1 MERFKD
7 KVVLVTGAAQGI
19 GAATAQAFAREG
31 ASVVVTD
38 IDGAGAERTAQAI
51 VAAGGRA
58 IAQTVDI
65 VDGKQV
71 AALVDF
77 IVQRFGRLDVA
88 FNNAGIAG
96 GHALTADMT
105 DEMWDRAVG
114 VNMRGTFCCMRAQ
127 ITAMRRT
134 GGGAIVNTASVAGV
148 VGLGRGAH
156 YSASKH
162 GVIGLTRSAAIDH
175 IGDGIRINAICPG
188 ATDTPMLRSVME
200 ANKEMVPFLMASPIG
215 RLAQPEEIARCVLFL
230 ASDEASFMVGHA
242 LVVDGGET
250 IR

>member
-7 KVVLVTGAAQGI
+7 KIVLVTGAAQGI

-31 ASVVVTD
+31 AHVIVTD
-38 IDGAGAERTAQAI
+38 IDGDGAEGTAQAI
-51 VAAGGRA
+51 VAAGGEA
-58 IAQTVDI
+58 VAQTVDI
-65 VDGKQV
+65 TDGSQV
-71 AALVDF
+71 AALIDF
-77 IVQRFGRLDVA
+77 VVQRFGRLDVA

-96 GHALTADMT
+96 GHALTAEMT
-105 DEMWDRAVG
+105 DEMWDRAVS
-114 VNMRGTFCCMRAQ
+114 VNMRGTFTCMRAQ
-127 ITAMRRT
+127 IAAMRRT

-148 VGLGRGAH
+148 TGLGLGAH

-188 ATDTPMLRSVME
+188 ATDTPMLRSVMDHNE
-200 ANKEMVPFLMASPIG
+200 EMAAAVVGSPIG

-230 ASDEASFMVGHA
+230 ASDEASFMVGHS